1 MAMSFLIHV
10 TQGDP
15 SLLVFTK
22 AVDLE
27 GMAYTS
33 APTNTCMGSKH
44 ETKTH
49 TPRRSGVCETRT
61 HTHVQTQTDTHA
73 RTHAPPARTH
83 THARAH
89 IHSCDHHIRAQS
101 ANARVLCPATS
112 THSPGCGLCMYVCL
126 SICPSNLSVHLR
138 RSVSLSV

>member
-61 HTHVQTQTDTHA
+61 PTHVQTQTDTHA
-73 RTHAPPARTH
+73 RTHHEHVSDMNESKQKRNGDMVM
-83 THARAH
+83 R
-89 IHSCDHHIRAQS
+89 IH
-101 ANARVLCPATS
+101 
-112 THSPGCGLCMYVCL
+112 
-126 SICPSNLSVHLR
+126 
-138 RSVSLSV
+138 